1 MTVIS
6 VDSDRQY
13 EVSIGINW
21 VEELGRISGNFQRV
35 LIVIPQSLSQL
46 FHIENVIAKLPSC
59 LIFETTDG
67 ESQKNSQ
74 TLTKIWEKLGKE
86 NFTRSDAIVAIGGG
100 ATTDLAGFA
109 AASWLRGIEW
119 FAVPTTLA
127 GMVDASVGGKTGINT
142 DAGKNLVG
150 AFYSPSSVL
159 MDPTFLHSLSDRDF
173 AAGMAEVIKTGF
185 IEDGEILSLISSA
198 STPATIREIAPLL
211 IEKSVAVKARVV
223 SADFKE
229 GKLREI
235 LNYGH
240 TLGHAIEKHA
250 NYQMRHGEAIA
261 IGLVFAAE
269 LSKELCGLEAAS
281 VELHRQ
287 LLSRFDLPITYST
300 QAWPQLLDLMRS
312 DKKSRG
318 SRLRFVGISRIGQ
331 PDWIETVSD
340 QLLEQVYGRIST

>member
-1 MTVIS
+1 MTEIS
-6 VDSDRQY
+6 VNSDRQY
-13 EVSIGINW
+13 AVSIGINW

-35 LIVIPQSLSQL
+35 LIVIPQSLRIL
-46 FHIENVIAKLPSC
+46 FRIDDVIGELKNC
-59 LIFETTDG
+59 IIFDTTDG
-67 ESQKNSQ
+67 ESQKSAE
-74 TLTKIWEKLGKE
+74 TLTHIWGKLGDE

-109 AASWLRGIEW
+109 ASSWLRGIQW
-119 FAVPTTLA
+119 FAFPTTLA

-150 AFYSPSSVL
+150 AFYSPSAVL
-159 MDPTFLHSLSDRDF
+159 MDPSFLHSLSDRDF

-185 IEDGEILSLISSA
+185 IADSEILSLIDSA
-198 STPATIREIAPLL
+198 ASLIEIRGKAPAL
-211 IEKSVAVKARVV
+211 IEKSITVKARVV

-269 LSKELCGLEAAS
+269 LSKELCGLAESS
-281 VELHRQ
+281 VDVHRQ
-287 LLSRFDLPITYST
+287 LLSRFGLPITYPA

-331 PDWIETVSD
+331 PDWIEAASD
-340 QLLEQVYGRIST
+340 QLLAQVYGRISS